1 MLSRITASLPQWR
14 RALRRRRRLLALL
27 VSALLIASA
36 IPQLV
41 PLLPRSLA
49 VVVADGDLPAG
60 TELTAADLRQVHVA
74 AALVPEDAAST
85 PQDLLG
91 QRTAV
96 PVSDG
101 TPLLPGLFEAAGTP
115 EVPDGSALIAVP
127 IQAVLVPHLQ
137 SGTEIEIIAS
147 VAGDPAPQRISAQ
160 IMEIS
165 ETGTGGTLGLGG
177 GDGEAVA
184 LVSLAPARAADVAR
198 AMSEG
203 WITIAAIG

>member
-1 MLSRITASLPQWR
+1 MLSRITVSLPQWR
-14 RALRRRRRLLALL
+14 RALRRRRRLLAVL

-41 PLLPRSLA
+41 PLLPRSHA

-74 AALVPEDAAST
+74 AALVPEDAPAT
-85 PQDLLG
+85 TQDLLG

-101 TPLLPGLFEAAGTP
+101 TPLLPGLFEAHGTP
-115 EVPDGSALIAVP
+115 EMPDGSALIAVP
-127 IQAVLVPHLQ
+127 LQAVLVPHLQ
-137 SGTEIEIIAS
+137 SGAEVEIIAS
-147 VAGDPAPQRISAQ
+147 VAGEPAPKRITAQ
-160 IMEIS
+160 VMEIS
-165 ETGTGGTLGLGG
+165 ETGAAGTLGLGG
-177 GDGEAVA
+177 GEGGAVV
-184 LVSLAPARAADVAR
+184 LVSLPPARAADVAQ